1 LGTAA
6 FYVAYAWVVL
16 DTVRGQTTLG
26 QMTMYLVL
34 FKQGQ
39 VAISAS
45 LSAIAGLYE
54 DGLYLSD
61 LYEYLEVPVA
71 PKRGTLK
78 AGARPGDG
86 LRCEHLGFR
95 YPGSAQP
102 TLSNISLHLT
112 QGMSLALVGE
122 NGSGKTTLI
131 KLLTR
136 LYTPDEGRI
145 LLDGSDLQ
153 DWDEQALHQRIG
165 VIFQDYIRYQM
176 TVGENLG
183 VGDVEAFDDQDR
195 WRDAATQGI
204 AAEFIER
211 LSNGYHTQLG
221 RWFVGGQELSGGQWQ
236 KVALSRAY
244 MRREADL
251 LILDE
256 PTAAL
261 DAAAEAAVFEHF
273 RKYAEGRMTLL
284 ISHRFSSVRNADH
297 IIVLDQGRILEQGT
311 HVQLM
316 AGGGRYASLFN
327 IQAHGYR

>member
-1 LGTAA
+1 QRYRDNFTRLYAEDRRLTVRRDAWGFALGLLGTAA

-39 VAISAS
+39 VAITAS

-71 PKRGTLK
+71 AARGTLK

-86 LRCEHLGFR
+86 LRCEGLGFR
-95 YPGSAQP
+95 YPGAAQP
-102 TLSNISLHLT
+102 TLSDISLHLT
-112 QGMSLALVGE
+112 PGMSLALVGE

-153 DWDEQALHQRIG
+153 
-165 VIFQDYIRYQM
+165 
-176 TVGENLG
+176 
-183 VGDVEAFDDQDR
+183 
-195 WRDAATQGI
+195 
-204 AAEFIER
+204 
-211 LSNGYHTQLG
+211 
-221 RWFVGGQELSGGQWQ
+221 
-236 KVALSRAY
+236 
-244 MRREADL
+244 
-251 LILDE
+251 
-256 PTAAL
+256 
-261 DAAAEAAVFEHF
+261 
-273 RKYAEGRMTLL
+273 
-284 ISHRFSSVRNADH
+284 
-297 IIVLDQGRILEQGT
+297 
-311 HVQLM
+311 
-316 AGGGRYASLFN
+316 
-327 IQAHGYR
+327 